1 MRVAS
6 AEITVLT
13 CANYAMSERLT
24 TVILEIYVAR
34 DVDRILSGKM
44 KATWSYFVFVH
55 ARE

>member
-13 CANYAMSERLT
+13 CANYAMSKRLT